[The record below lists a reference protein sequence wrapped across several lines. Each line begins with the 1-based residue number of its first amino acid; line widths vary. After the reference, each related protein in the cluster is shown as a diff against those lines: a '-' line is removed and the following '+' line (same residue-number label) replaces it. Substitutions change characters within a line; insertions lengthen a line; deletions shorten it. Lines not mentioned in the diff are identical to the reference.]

1 MIGRTLRVIVAVLVL
16 FGGLFVGARAIAPAP
31 ALGPFLEPAH
41 GVWSL
46 ARSTAMPARADGSV
60 PGLRDS
66 VQVVYDDRAV
76 PHVFARSEEDAYRAL
91 GFVVARDRLFQLFVQ
106 TLAASGRL
114 TEIGGAQT
122 LPLDRE
128 MRQLGL
134 PRAAER
140 AVARAGDTSA
150 MSRVAR
156 AYADGINAYI
166 RSMPASALPL
176 EFRLLG
182 ITPPEWKPIDSYY
195 LQNRM
200 GWTLANIAN
209 ERDRAVAAARVGR
222 NAAVALF
229 PDDSPIQEPIQPN
242 GQHAPRLD
250 FHRLPPAG
258 APDSASM
265 LVAAAADAFAPS
277 QQLAQREPGEPAT
290 RSLASNNWAVSPARS
305 ASGHALLAGDPHLD
319 LTLPSIWYETHL
331 VVPGALDI
339 YGVTIPGLPPVVIG
353 FNRDMAWT
361 FTNTGADV
369 MDVYVEQVDDMRH
382 PTRYRVDGAWRPLE
396 RRVEVYRGRHGETIA
411 ADTMYYTHRGPL
423 QLVRGR
429 WISLRWTVLESGS
442 EAAGFLAGSHARTAR
457 EFEDAMAASYR
468 APAQNM
474 LAADRGGH
482 IAIRSTGRFPI
493 RPGTGTGSVLF
504 DGASSASDWKGDAP
518 VADWP
523 QGFDPAQGYL
533 TSANQ
538 QPIDPRAA
546 HIWFGGSWDP
556 WRALRINE
564 LLRADSAVT
573 VDAMRRFQTDPGS
586 ARADLFVPYF
596 LRAAQ
601 RVAARGTGA
610 NPAVLEEAAR
620 VLAQWDRRYTKTNTG
635 AVLFE
640 AALRETAVE
649 TWDELN
655 PHADGRRLF
664 PSSAVLLE
672 LMSDSA
678 SAWWDDR
685 NTPAVEDR
693 DAILAS
699 SLVSAFLAT
708 RRSYGAPGGSGWEW
722 GKIRHANINHLLFI
736 PALSAL
742 GLPVQGG
749 PGTLSPSS
757 GNGTQGAS
765 WRMVVELGPTL
776 RAWATYPGGQSG
788 NPASAR
794 YRDRLPQWLAGTLE
808 AVHVPMRPSDLA
820 ASQRSATLV
829 LRPVR

>member
-1 MIGRTLRVIVAVLVL
+1 VIGRTVRVLVAL
-16 FGGLFVGARAIAPAP
+16 LVLAGGLFVGARAIGPAP
-31 ALGPFLEPAH
+31 ALGTFLEPAH

-46 ARSTAMPARADGSV
+46 ARSSTTPASAEGRI

-66 VQVVYDDRAV
+66 VEVVYDDRAV
-76 PHVFARSEEDAYRAL
+76 PHVFASSEEDAYRAL

-114 TEIGGAQT
+114 TEIAGAQT

-140 AVARAGDTSA
+140 AVVRVGDSSTMGRA
-150 MSRVAR
+150 AR

-166 RSMPASALPL
+166 ASMPASALPL

-182 ITPPEWKPIDSYY
+182 IAPPEFKPIDSFY

-222 NAAVALF
+222 DAALALF

-242 GQHAPRLD
+242 GQRAPRLD
-250 FHRLPPAG
+250 FHRLPPPG

-277 QQLAQREPGEPAT
+277 TRLAERVPGEPAT
-290 RSLASNNWAVSPARS
+290 RSLASNNWAVSPSRS
-305 ASGHALLAGDPHLD
+305 ATGHALLAGDPHLD
-319 LTLPSIWYETHL
+319 LTLPSIWYEAHL
-331 VVPGALDI
+331 VVPGALDV

-353 FNRDMAWT
+353 FNRDVAWT

-369 MDVYVEQVDDMRH
+369 MDVYVEQVDDARH
-382 PTRYRVDGAWRPLE
+382 PTHYRVDGAWRPLE

-411 ADTMYYTHRGPL
+411 TDTMYYTHRGPL

-429 WISLRWTVLESGS
+429 WISLRWTVLESGN
-442 EAAGFLAGSHARTAR
+442 EGTGFIAGAHARTAR
-457 EFEDAMAASYR
+457 EFEDAMAASYQ

-482 IAIRSTGRFPI
+482 IAIRSTGRYPI
-493 RPGTGTGSVLF
+493 RPGTGVGSVLF
-504 DGASSASDWKGDAP
+504 DGTTSASDWKGDAP
-518 VADWP
+518 LADWP
-523 QGFDPAQGYL
+523 QAFDPAQGYL
-533 TSANQ
+533 ASANQ

-573 VDAMRRFQTDPGS
+573 VDQMRQFQTDPGS
-586 ARADLFVPYF
+586 ARADLFVPFF
-596 LRAAQ
+596 LRAAE
-601 RVAARGTGA
+601 RVAARGAGA

-620 VLAQWDRRYTKTNTG
+620 VLAGWDRRYTTTNTG

-655 PHADGRRLF
+655 RQADGRRLL

-685 NTPAVEDR
+685 STSAVEDR
-693 DAILAS
+693 DAILAA
-699 SLVSAFLAT
+699 SLVNAFLAT
-708 RRSYGAPGGSGWEW
+708 RRSYGAPSGSGWEW
-722 GKIRHANINHLLFI
+722 GKIRHANINHLLQI
-736 PALSAL
+736 PALSARE
-742 GLPVQGG
+742 LPVQGG
-749 PGTLSPSS
+749 PGTLSPSTGS
-757 GNGTQGAS
+757 GTQGPS

-776 RAWATYPGGQSG
+776 HAWTTYPGGQSG

-794 YRDRLPQWLAGTLE
+794 YRDRLPEWLAGTLE
-808 AVHVPMRPSDLA
+808 AVHVPMRAGDLA
-820 ASQRSATLV
+820 DAQRSATLV
-829 LRPVR
+829 LRPTR

>member
-1 MIGRTLRVIVAVLVL
+1 VIGRTVRVLVAL
-16 FGGLFVGARAIAPAP
+16 LVLAGGLFVGARAIGPAP
-31 ALGPFLEPAH
+31 ALGTFLEPAH

-46 ARSTAMPARADGSV
+46 ARSSTTPASAEGRI

-66 VQVVYDDRAV
+66 VEVVYDDRAV
-76 PHVFARSEEDAYRAL
+76 PHVFASSEEDAYRAL

-114 TEIGGAQT
+114 TEIAGAQT

-140 AVARAGDTSA
+140 AVVRVGDSSTMGRA
-150 MSRVAR
+150 AR

-166 RSMPASALPL
+166 ASMPASALPL

-182 ITPPEWKPIDSYY
+182 IAPPEFKPIDSFY

-222 NAAVALF
+222 DAALALF

-242 GQHAPRLD
+242 GQRAPRLD
-250 FHRLPPAG
+250 FHRLPPPG

-265 LVAAAADAFAPS
+265 LVAAAADAFVPS
-277 QQLAQREPGEPAT
+277 SRFAERVPGEPET
-290 RSLASNNWAVSPARS
+290 RSLASNNWAVSPSRS
-305 ASGHALLAGDPHLD
+305 ATGHALLAGDPHLD
-319 LTLPSIWYETHL
+319 LTLPSIWYEAHL
-331 VVPGALDI
+331 VVPGALDV

-353 FNRDMAWT
+353 FNRDVAWT

-369 MDVYVEQVDDMRH
+369 MDVYVEQVDDARH

-411 ADTMYYTHRGPL
+411 TDTMYYTHRGPL

-429 WISLRWTVLESGS
+429 WISLRWTVLESGN
-442 EAAGFLAGSHARTAR
+442 EGTGFIAGAHARTAR
-457 EFEDAMAASYR
+457 EFEDAMAASYQ

-482 IAIRSTGRFPI
+482 IAIRSTGRYPI
-493 RPGTGTGSVLF
+493 RPGTGVGSVLF
-504 DGASSASDWKGDAP
+504 DGTTSASDWKGDAP
-518 VADWP
+518 LADWP
-523 QGFDPAQGYL
+523 QAFDPAQGYL
-533 TSANQ
+533 ASANQ

-573 VDAMRRFQTDPGS
+573 VDQMRQFQTDPGS
-586 ARADLFVPYF
+586 ARADLFVPFF
-596 LRAAQ
+596 LRAAE
-601 RVAARGTGA
+601 RVAARGAGA

-620 VLAQWDRRYTKTNTG
+620 VLAGWDRRYTTTNTG

-655 PHADGRRLF
+655 RQADGRRLL

-685 NTPAVEDR
+685 STSAVEDR
-693 DAILAS
+693 DAILAA
-699 SLVSAFLAT
+699 SLVNAFLAT
-708 RRSYGAPGGSGWEW
+708 RRSYGAPSGSGWEW
-722 GKIRHANINHLLFI
+722 GKIRHANINHLLQI
-736 PALSAL
+736 PALSARE
-742 GLPVQGG
+742 LPVQGG
-749 PGTLSPSS
+749 PGTLSPSTGS
-757 GNGTQGAS
+757 GTQGPS

-776 RAWATYPGGQSG
+776 HAWTTYPGGQSG

-794 YRDRLPQWLAGTLE
+794 YRDRLPEWLAGTLE
-808 AVHVPMRPSDLA
+808 AVHVPMRAGDLA
-820 ASQRSATLV
+820 DAQRSATLV
-829 LRPVR
+829 LRPTR

>member
-1 MIGRTLRVIVAVLVL
+1 VIGRTLRFLVALLVL
-16 FGGLFVGARAIAPAP
+16 AGGLFVGARAIGPAP

-46 ARSTAMPARADGSV
+46 ARSATMPTRAEGRI

-76 PHVFARSEEDAYRAL
+76 PHIFASNEEDAYRAL

-134 PRAAER
+134 PRAAEQ
-140 AVARAGDTSA
+140 AAARAGDTSTMA
-150 MSRVAR
+150 RIGR
-156 AYADGINAYI
+156 AYAAGINSYI
-166 RSMPASALPL
+166 KSMPASALPL

-182 ITPPEWKPIDSYY
+182 IEPPEWKPIDTYY

-209 ERDRAVAAARVGR
+209 ERDRAIAAARVGTE
-222 NAAVALF
+222 AAVALF

-250 FHRLPPAG
+250 FHHLPPPG

-265 LVAAAADAFAPS
+265 LVADAADAFAPS
-277 QQLAQREPGEPAT
+277 AQFAERVPGEPAT
-290 RSLASNNWAVSPARS
+290 RSLASNNWAVSPSRS
-305 ASGHALLAGDPHLD
+305 ATGHALLAGDPHLD
-319 LTLPSIWYETHL
+319 LTLPSIWYEAHL
-331 VVPGALDI
+331 VVPVTLDI
-339 YGVTIPGLPPVVIG
+339 YGVTIPGAPPVIIG
-353 FNRDMAWT
+353 FNRDVAWT

-369 MDVYVEQVDDMRH
+369 MDLYVEQVDDMRH
-382 PTRYRVDGAWRPLE
+382 PTRYRLDGAWRPLE
-396 RRVEVYRGRHGETIA
+396 QRVEVYRGRHGETVA
-411 ADTMYYTHRGPL
+411 VDTTYYTHRGPL
-423 QLVRGR
+423 QFVRGR
-429 WISLRWTVLESGS
+429 WISLRWTVLESGR
-442 EAAGFLAGSHARTAR
+442 EGAAFIAGAHARTAR
-457 EFEDAMAASYR
+457 EFEDAMAAAYR

-493 RPGTGTGSVLF
+493 RPGNGSGSVLF
-504 DGASSASDWKGDAP
+504 DGTKSASDWKGDAP
-518 VADWP
+518 LSDWP
-523 QGFDPAQGYL
+523 QAFDPAQGYL
-533 TSANQ
+533 ASANQ

-546 HIWFGGSWDP
+546 RIWFGGSWDP

-573 VDAMRRFQTDPGS
+573 VDRMRQFQTDPGS

-596 LRAAQ
+596 VQAAK
-601 RVAARGTGA
+601 RVAARGAGA

-620 VLAQWDRRYTKTNTG
+620 VLEHWDRRYTTTNTG

-655 PHADGRRLF
+655 PHSDGRRLF

-685 NTPAVEDR
+685 STSAVEDR

-708 RRSYGAPGGSGWEW
+708 RRSYGAPDGSGWEW
-722 GKIRHANINHLLFI
+722 GKIRHANINHLLQI

-757 GNGTQGAS
+757 GNGTQGPS

-776 RAWATYPGGQSG
+776 HAWSTYPGGQSG
-788 NPASAR
+788 DPASAR
-794 YRDRLPQWLAGTLE
+794 YRDRLPEWLAGTLE
-808 AVHVPMRPSDLA
+808 AVHVPMRPSELA
-820 ASQRSATLV
+820 ESQRSATLV
-829 LRPVR
+829 LRPAR